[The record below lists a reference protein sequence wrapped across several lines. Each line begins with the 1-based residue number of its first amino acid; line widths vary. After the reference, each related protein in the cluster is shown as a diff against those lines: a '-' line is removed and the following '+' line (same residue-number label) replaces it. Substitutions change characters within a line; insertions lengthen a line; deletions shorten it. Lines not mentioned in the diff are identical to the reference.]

1 MIFREINEYYDF
13 YLSISQYLF
22 FTPTG
27 GMVSKPLEKAEN
39 DKIQEI
45 GNKFYNTCEAN
56 EQSGKTLWIG
66 IERSKENKWVV
77 RFLFISYFH

>member
-1 MIFREINEYYDF
+1 MTDFTKFYEICP
-13 YLSISQYLF
+13 F

-39 DKIQEI
+39 DVIQEI